1 MESYI
6 NYEYYV
12 SGFGGSLIPESEFD
26 ALASAATDIIDILV
40 SQPISAVTDSIRR
53 AAAYEAETLFS
64 QGGSDALSGLA
75 AVTSGIDEKLGD
87 YSIGTPYVSNEK
99 RCYSIGGI
107 PVSGMTLAILRKC
120 GYMSRC
126 VYRRDEQ

>member
-6 NYEYYV
+6 SYEYYI
-12 SGFGGSLIPESEFD
+12 SGFGGCLIPEAEFD
-26 ALASAATDIIDILV
+26 PLASAATDIIGVLV
-40 SQPISAVTDSIRR
+40 TSPITAVTEEIRR

-64 QGGSDALSGLA
+64 QGGTDALSGLA

-87 YSIGTPYVSNEK
+87 YSVGTPYVSNEK
-99 RCYSIGGI
+99 RCYSIGGV
-107 PVSGMTLAILRKC
+107 PVSGMTLAILRRA

-126 VYRRDEQ
+126 VFAGEKT

>member
-1 MESYI
+1 MEKYI
-6 NYEYYV
+6 SYEYYI
-12 SGFGGSLIPESEFD
+12 SGFGGNLIPENEFEG
-26 ALASAATDIIDILV
+26 LAEASTDIIDLLV
-40 SQPISAVTDSIRR
+40 TSPITSVTDELRR
-53 AAAYEAETLFS
+53 AAAYEAETLYS

-107 PVSGMTLAILRKC
+107 PVSGMTVAILRKA

-126 VYRRDEQ
+126 VCTVKT